1 MEFQRPKTVLGY
13 CCINMTLSNV
23 KPIKNRVTTN
33 RTCIRRTFLA
43 RGLDYISELM
53 LKNVI
58 DLEKIVEWNYQNK
71 IYLYRISSSIFP
83 WVTEYQFHELKDY
96 QEIKAQC
103 KKVGD
108 LATKYHQRLTMHPN
122 HFVVLA
128 SPKPEVVKKSLR
140 ELEAHSELFD
150 MMGYVPSLENKIN
163 IHIAATYGDK
173 ASAIIRFKD
182 NFKLL
187 SENCRKRMA
196 IENDDTPKD
205 YSIDD
210 ILPIA
215 KELNCAVTYDLMH
228 QRFCFGKMTAEEAFL
243 AAIKTWGDVRPV
255 IHFSESQQDG
265 SRKPNAHS
273 DYVYGPLNLYGHESK
288 VDVMIEAKMKEL
300 ALLRFR
306 ELATK
311 DILT

>member
-1 MEFQRPKTVLGY
+1 
-13 CCINMTLSNV
+13 
-23 KPIKNRVTTN
+23 
-33 RTCIRRTFLA
+33 
-43 RGLDYISELM
+43 M

-58 DLEKIVEWNYQNK
+58 DLEKIVEWNHENK

-83 WVTEYQFHELKDY
+83 WVTEYQFNELKDY
-96 QEIKAQC
+96 ELIKKQC
-103 KKVGD
+103 QRVGD

-150 MMGYVPSLENKIN
+150 MMGYKPSLENKIN
-163 IHIAATYGDK
+163 IHIAATYGNK
-173 ASAIIRFKD
+173 ELAITRFKE

-187 SENCRKRMA
+187 SDNCKKRMSL
-196 IENDDTPKD
+196 ENDDTPND

-210 ILPIA
+210 LIPIA
-215 KELNCAVTYDLMH
+215 QELNCAVTYDLHH
-228 QRFCFGKMTAEEAFL
+228 QRFCPGKWTPREAFL
-243 AAIKTWGDVRPV
+243 EAIKTWGTVRPV

-273 DYVYGPLNLYGHESK
+273 DYVYGPLELYGHEND
-288 VDVMIEAKMKEL
+288 VDVMIESKMKEL

-306 ELATK
+306 DLNLEK
-311 DILT
+311 NIIV